1 MAKGRERVERGERRP
16 AKITIRWQ
24 PLHKRTGDGSWRA
37 VGGLSRGCLAGKW
50 DRRYSVV
57 AGDIVRNV

>member
-24 PLHKRTGDGSWRA
+24 PLSTSAQVMAHGALLEACR
-37 VGGLSRGCLAGKW
+37 VG
-50 DRRYSVV
+50 V
-57 AGDIVRNV
+57 